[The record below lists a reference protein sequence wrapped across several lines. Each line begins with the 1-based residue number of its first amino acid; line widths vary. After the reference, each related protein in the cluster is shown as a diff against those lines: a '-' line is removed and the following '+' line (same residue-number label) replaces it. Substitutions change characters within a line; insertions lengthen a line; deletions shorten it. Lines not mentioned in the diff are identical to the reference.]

1 MKLAIAL
8 CVNLVLSFQLD
19 RLQVFQQTRTELGS
33 LLTREKIE
41 QQQPVLVNKPFLTQS
56 VMTKINDKF
65 LHDLT
70 KDHEDTHHMAKPDKS
85 FQILELEHMS
95 VYYELVK
102 LFRDEELIN
111 HGRKITY

>member
-1 MKLAIAL
+1 M
-8 CVNLVLSFQLD
+8 
-19 RLQVFQQTRTELGS
+19 
-33 LLTREKIE
+33 EKIE

-70 KDHEDTHHMAKPDKS
+70 KDHEDTHHMRKPDKS

-111 HGRKITY
+111 HDRKITY